1 MFDVV
6 CMYSSQSEESVQL
19 VNEVD
24 RGKQVMVTYEQSMAR
39 KDQII
44 NSLTRALAKHYCQ
57 HMVLLGYSEILT
69 GNAVRACTKSQFKS
83 SVCILEV

>member
-24 RGKQVMVTYEQSMAR
+24 RGKQVMVTYEQSMTR

-44 NSLTRALAKHYCQ
+44 NSLTRALAKQ
-57 HMVLLGYSEILT
+57 VRERERERERERGRERSRFGESLVL
-69 GNAVRACTKSQFKS
+69 Q
-83 SVCILEV
+83 

>member
-1 MFDVV
+1 MLDVVV
-6 CMYSSQSEESVQL
+6 CMCSSQSEESVQL

-44 NSLTRALAKHYCQ
+44 NSLTRALAKQ
-57 HMVLLGYSEILT
+57 
-69 GNAVRACTKSQFKS
+69 VRE
-83 SVCILEV
+83 SVCECGCVSVSVCVSV